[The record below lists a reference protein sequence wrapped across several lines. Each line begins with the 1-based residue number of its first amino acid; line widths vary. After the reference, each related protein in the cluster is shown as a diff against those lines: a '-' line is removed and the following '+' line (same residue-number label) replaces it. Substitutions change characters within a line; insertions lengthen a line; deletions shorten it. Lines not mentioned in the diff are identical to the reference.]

1 MNANHKRNKNN
12 EKLKKKYEDFFKI
25 YDDILTIDENY
36 HNNCFDKKIIDCNEN
51 ELTEINNK
59 KLKGVSKVVVKNDI
73 QHEDYINVLNTNKP
87 KKCNVVSIRSFNHEL
102 FTILQNKTALTNSY
116 DKMKMNNG
124 NECVPFGYM
133 VD

>member
-1 MNANHKRNKNN
+1 MKDYYYLINNTFLKNL
-12 EKLKKKYEDFFKI
+12 KLK
-25 YDDILTIDENY
+25 DDESNVNISSFRYKL
-36 HNNCFDKKIIDCNEN
+36 DKKLIDGNEH
-51 ELTEINNK
+51 ELTEINKK

-73 QHEDYINVLNTNKP
+73 KHEDYINGLNTNKS

-102 FTILQNKTALTNSY
+102 CTVLQNKTALTSYY

-133 VD
+133 ED

>member
-1 MNANHKRNKNN
+1 MNPKVYSY
-12 EKLKKKYEDFFKI
+12 KYLGFI
-25 YDDILTIDENY
+25 DDNY
-36 HNNCFDKKIIDCNEN
+36 DKKIIDGNEH
-51 ELTEINNK
+51 ELTEINKK

-73 QHEDYINVLNTNKP
+73 KHEDYINVLNTNKSN
-87 KKCNVVSIRSFNHEL
+87 KFNDVSIRSFNHEL
-102 FTILQNKTALTNSY
+102 FTVLQNKTALTSYY